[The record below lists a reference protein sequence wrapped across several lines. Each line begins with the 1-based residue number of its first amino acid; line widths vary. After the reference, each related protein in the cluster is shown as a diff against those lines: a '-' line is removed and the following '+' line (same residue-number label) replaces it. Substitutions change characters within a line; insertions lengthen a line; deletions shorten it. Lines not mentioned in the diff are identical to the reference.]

1 MADSINHPPHYKPGK
16 FECIDVI
23 EDLGLNFNLGNV
35 LKYVWR
41 HDQKNGLEDLKK
53 ARWYIDR
60 EIRGREERIASGG
73 DRTDGSS

>member
-1 MADSINHPPHYKPGK
+1 MIDHPPHYHQGK

-53 ARWYIDR
+53 ARWCLDR
-60 EIRGREERIASGG
+60 EIKGREERVASSHPGT
-73 DRTDGSS
+73 DRIT